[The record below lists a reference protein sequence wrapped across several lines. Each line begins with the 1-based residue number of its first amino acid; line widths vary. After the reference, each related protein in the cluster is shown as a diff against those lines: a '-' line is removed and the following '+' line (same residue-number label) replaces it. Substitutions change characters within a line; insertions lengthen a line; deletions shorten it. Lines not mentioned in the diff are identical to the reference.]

1 VTKVLTKYYR
11 IPTSLSIAVAR
22 VAEMMPAAHK
32 LTNGIVRFA
41 LDRQAQDEAVYLTL
55 RPVSYHT
62 RCGAWQVHIT
72 LDAMHWIHAG
82 AQVKLT
88 PDGESVFA
96 GSDARARRAC
106 CCMRARLPDLRLPAP
121 DFWGWRLDARLV
133 AVTPTETIA
142 AWWTLRMG
150 DVAQQLEQRVNVLWP
165 AREAEAKLIA
175 LLGDLSKSYEEIAE
189 ELGCS
194 VQTVKRKARELQA
207 ARLVPQRKRGVKSIK
222 SLNLSGL
229 DSEQT
234 TA

>member
-1 VTKVLTKYYR
+1 MLEKYYR
-11 IPTSLSIAVAR
+11 IPTSLSIAAAR
-22 VAEMMPAAHK
+22 LAEMMPAAYK
-32 LTNGIVRFA
+32 LPDADELPTRVVRFA

-150 DVAQQLEQRVNVLWP
+150 DVAQQLEQRVNVLWQ
-165 AREAEAKLIA
+165 AREAEEELVA
-175 LLGDLSKSYEEIAE
+175 LLRDLSKSYEEIAE
-189 ELGCS
+189 ELYCS

-207 ARLVPQRKRGVKSIK
+207 AGLVPQRKRGPKVSKV
-222 SLNLSGL
+222 
-229 DSEQT
+229 
-234 TA
+234 

>member
-1 VTKVLTKYYR
+1 MLTKYYR

-22 VAEMMPAAHK
+22 VAEMMPRACVLPDGTAI
-32 LTNGIVRFA
+32 LT
-41 LDRQAQDEAVYLTL
+41 LERQDQDEACYLVLRPTEYLT
-55 RPVSYHT
+55 T
-62 RCGAWQVHIT
+62 CGPWQVRVT
-72 LDAMHWIHAG
+72 PDAMRWTHAG
-82 AQVKLT
+82 VCVTL
-88 PDGESVFA
+88 GEGMDVA
-96 GSDARARRAC
+96 WGDARQNPALGDVRALLPQLK
-106 CCMRARLPDLRLPAP
+106 LPDHLWA
-121 DFWGWRLDARLV
+121 WRLDARLV

-142 AWWTLRMG
+142 VWWTLRMG
-150 DVAQQLEQRVNVLWP
+150 DVAQQLEQRVNALWP
-165 AREAEAKLIA
+165 AREAEEKLIA
-175 LLGDLSKSYEEIAE
+175 LLRDLSKSYEEIAE